1 MSTLKISRRYAK
13 ALLSVAV
20 AKNSTE
26 AVTRDV
32 ETVRSAA
39 ESSKELRSM
48 LRSPVIESKVKKA
61 VLQEAL
67 GSSMSPETLDFFNLV
82 IDKGRGD
89 LWREIAAEFQSLI
102 DTLGKVE
109 RIEVTSAVEIDA
121 SQRAAL
127 ESSVG
132 KKLGKTVIATYK
144 VDPSIMG
151 GAVIRIGDE
160 IHDGSIRHQLHVLK
174 HKLATA

>member
-20 AKNSTE
+20 TKNITE

-32 ETVRSAA
+32 ELLRSTA
-39 ESSKELRSM
+39 EASRELRSM
-48 LRSPVIESKVKKA
+48 LRSPVIESRVKKT

-67 GSSMSPETLDFFNLV
+67 GASMLPETLDFFNLV

-89 LWREIAAEFQSLI
+89 LWREIAAEYRGLVDGLEKI
-102 DTLGKVE
+102 E
-109 RIEVTSAVEIDA
+109 RIEVTSAVEIEA
-121 SQRAAL
+121 AQRASIEAAI
-127 ESSVG
+127 G
-132 KKLGKTVIATYK
+132 KKLGKSVIATYR

-151 GAVIRIGDE
+151 GAVVRIGDQ
-160 IHDGSIRHQLHVLK
+160 IQDGSIRHQLHVLK
-174 HKLATA
+174 HKLASA

>member
-13 ALLSVAV
+13 ALLGVAV
-20 AKNSTE
+20 ANNSTV

-32 ETVRSAA
+32 ETLRAAA
-39 ESSKELRSM
+39 EASRELRSM
-48 LRSPVIESKVKKA
+48 LRSPVIDSTVKKA
-61 VLQEAL
+61 VIKEAL
-67 GSSMSPETLDFFNLV
+67 AQSMSPETLDFFNLV
-82 IDKGRGD
+82 IDKGRGE
-89 LWREIAAEFQSLI
+89 LWREITSEFRVMI
-102 DTLGKVE
+102 DQLGGIQ

-121 SQRAAL
+121 SQRASL

-132 KKLGKTVIATYK
+132 KKLGKTVVATYK
-144 VDPSIMG
+144 VDPTIMG

-174 HKLATA
+174 QKLASA

>member
-20 AKNSTE
+20 EKNITD

-32 ETVRSAA
+32 ELLRSTA
-39 ESSKELRSM
+39 ESSRELRSM
-48 LRSPVIESKVKKA
+48 LRSPVIESRVKKT

-67 GSSMSPETLDFFNLV
+67 GASMSPETLDFFNLV

-89 LWREIAAEFQSLI
+89 LWREISSEYRALVDGLEKI
-102 DTLGKVE
+102 E
-109 RIEVTSAVEIDA
+109 RVEVTSAVEIDA
-121 SQRAAL
+121 AQR
-127 ESSVG
+127 SSIETAIG
-132 KKLGKTVIATYK
+132 KKLGKKVIATYS

-151 GAVIRIGDE
+151 GAVVRIGDE
-160 IHDGSIRHQLHVLK
+160 IQDGSIRHQLHVLQ